1 MTQFVVDASV
11 AAKWFLPEQHAA
23 EARSLLVSTH
33 DLMAPDLIHSE
44 FTNILLKLVRRA
56 ELSILQACIAI
67 SRMPTL
73 VRVSSVEPL
82 MRSTLELAVRY
93 DRSAY
98 DASYVAL
105 ALRSSC
111 QLVTAD
117 RKLFNALAHA
127 LPQTMLWIGDVAAE

>member
-11 AAKWFLPEQHAA
+11 AAEWFLPEQHTA
-23 EARSLLVSTH
+23 EARSLLVPAH
-33 DLMAPDLIHSE
+33 DLIAPDLIHSE
-44 FTNILLKLVRRA
+44 FTNILLKLVRRS
-56 ELSILQACIAI
+56 ELSIAQARIAI

-73 VRVSSVEPL
+73 VRVTSVEPL
-82 MRSTLELAVRY
+82 MRSTLDLALRY

-105 ALRSSC
+105 ALRSPC

-117 RKLFNALAHA
+117 RKLFNALVPA
-127 LPQTMLWIGDVAAE
+127 LPQTMLWIGDVKAG

>member
-11 AAKWFLPEQHAA
+11 AAKWFLPEQHTA
-23 EARSLLVSTH
+23 EARSLLLSTH
-33 DLMAPDLIHSE
+33 DLIAPDLIQSE

-56 ELSILQACIAI
+56 ELSIAQARIAI

-73 VRVSSVEPL
+73 VRVISVEPL
-82 MRSTLELAVRY
+82 MRSTLDLALRY

-98 DASYVAL
+98 DAFYVTL
-105 ALRSSC
+105 ALKSPC

-117 RKLFNALAHA
+117 RKLFNALAPS
-127 LPQTMLWIGDVAAE
+127 LPQTMLWVGDVTPD